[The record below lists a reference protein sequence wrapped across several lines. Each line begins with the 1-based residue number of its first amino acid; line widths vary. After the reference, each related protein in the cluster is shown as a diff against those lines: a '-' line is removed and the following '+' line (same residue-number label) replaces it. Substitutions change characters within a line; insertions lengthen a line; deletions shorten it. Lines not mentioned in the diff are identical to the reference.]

1 MTTVE
6 DRLRAATRAAAGTVA
21 PDSAPPL
28 RLPREPERRR
38 AAFTAWRHQARWHR
52 AIAPLAAAAAVIAVM
67 TASVT
72 LAHTMASRPHSHRL
86 PAGTVPLS
94 AAPQFAGAA
103 VPAYYVA
110 LEPGPLSAASTR
122 AVVRATA
129 TGAALAT
136 VRPPRPYYE
145 FTAVSAAA
153 DDRTFVLAAQQKTSP
168 PTQVHGKWRQ
178 GGTAPASFFLLRLDP
193 AHRTARLTA
202 LSFSER
208 RNGSLSGIA
217 LSPDGS
223 RLAVAVGLGLG
234 SPKEQGIQVITLRTG
249 LVRTWTW
256 RAPRGNYLGYLVL
269 GANPLSWTADG
280 RMLAFEVIIALPRGA
295 HPDLAVRLLDTTAP
309 GRSLQSSRVVARFSS
324 ASTGDA
330 MITPD
335 GTRIVVPTVTHTS
348 RAFTEYSTATGR
360 RVAVLG
366 RRPYPHANDGGW
378 PVIYWVSPLGGT
390 LIAYDAR
397 ARSKLLTSNG
407 GLVPGVLAVVTGSRF
422 LPLPGS
428 DSQAAW

>member
-1 MTTVE
+1 MTSVE

-28 RLPREPERRR
+28 RLPQEPGRPGVTGRGRRSWPR
-38 AAFTAWRHQARWHR
+38 T
-52 AIAPLAAAAAVIAVM
+52 IAPIAAAAAVIGVLA
-67 TASVT
+67 AS
-72 LAHTMASRPHSHRL
+72 LALTHGVGPHAHSRRL

-94 AAPQFAGAA
+94 AAPRFAGAA

-136 VRPPRPYYE
+136 MRPPRPYYE
-145 FTAVSAAA
+145 FTAVTAAA
-153 DDRTFVLAAQQKTSP
+153 DDRTFVLAAQQETSP
-168 PTQVHGKWRQ
+168 PTQVHGKGRQ
-178 GGTAPASFFLLRLDP
+178 GGTAPARLFLLRLDP

-202 LSFSER
+202 LPISAG
-208 RNGSLSGIA
+208 NGSLSGVA

-234 SPKEQGIQVITLRTG
+234 PPQEQGIRVITLRTG

-256 RAPRGNYLGYLVL
+256 RAPRNNYLGYLVL

-280 RMLAFEVIIALPRGA
+280 RMLAFEVIISLPQRGA
-295 HPDLAVRLLDTTAP
+295 HPELAVRLLDTTAP

-324 ASTGDA
+324 ANTGDA

-335 GTRIVVPTVTHTS
+335 GTRIVVPSVTHTS
-348 RAFTEYSTATGR
+348 RAFTEYSTATGQ
-360 RVAVLG
+360 RVAILG
-366 RRPYPHANDGGW
+366 RRPYLHANDGGW
-378 PVIYWVSPLGGT
+378 PVIYWASPSGGT
-390 LIAYDAR
+390 LIVYDAGPG
-397 ARSKLLTSNG
+397 SKLLTRNG
-407 GLVPGVLAVVTGSRF
+407 GMVPGVLAVVTGRRF
-422 LPLPGS
+422 LPIPGS